1 MSRLGIVAIAR
12 NEGERLIRCLGSC
25 CGTGLAVVYVDSG
38 STDGSVERA
47 RAMGAEVV
55 ELDLST
61 PFTHA
66 RARNVGF
73 ERLEQ
78 IAPGIEMVQF
88 VDGDCEI
95 AAGWL
100 ATGMSILDARPDVGV
115 VAGRRRERYPEATLY
130 NRLAD
135 LEWDTPL
142 GEVSAVGGDAMVRT
156 SVFHATGGYDPT
168 LINGEDPDFYLRIRR
183 AGWKILR
190 VDAEMTVHDMAM
202 TQFGQWWRR
211 SVRTGYGYAEGAI
224 RHGAGPERY
233 RVRETRG
240 IAFWGLAMPAIS
252 AVAAWPTWGL
262 SLLAPVLGY
271 PALFLK
277 TRRYYRRDRGWSER
291 DARLFAAACVLG
303 KFPQTIGAARY
314 VAGRLSG
321 RPSGIIEY
329 RRPVATPSGRNGNP
343 EVRDP
348 GPPTTGSGIHPTHEH

>member
-1 MSRLGIVAIAR
+1 MSRLGIVTIAR

-25 CGTGLAVVYVDSG
+25 SGAGLPIVYVDSG

-47 RAMGAEVV
+47 RAMGVEVV
-55 ELDLST
+55 ELDLSI

-73 ERLEQ
+73 ERLDQ
-78 IAPGIEMVQF
+78 IAPGLEVVQF

-95 AAGWL
+95 ASGWL
-100 ATGMSILDARPDVGV
+100 ATGMSTLDARPDVGV

-130 NRLAD
+130 NRLAH

-156 SVFHATGGYDPT
+156 SAFRATGGYDPT
-168 LINGEDPDFYLRIRR
+168 IISGEDPEFYLRIRR
-183 AGWKILR
+183 AGWKLLR

-211 SVRTGYGYAEGAI
+211 SVRTGHAYAEGAT

-233 RVRETRG
+233 FVRETRG

-262 SLLAPVLGY
+262 SLLAPALGY

-277 TRRYYRRDRGWSER
+277 TYRYYRRDRGWSES
-291 DARLFAAACVLG
+291 DARLFAVACVLG
-303 KFPQTIGAARY
+303 KFPQAIGAARY
-314 VAGRLSG
+314 FAGRLSG

-329 RRPVATPSGRNGNP
+329 RRPVAPQSTQDGNQ
-343 EVRDP
+343 EARDL
-348 GPPTTGSGIHPTHEH
+348 GPAHH